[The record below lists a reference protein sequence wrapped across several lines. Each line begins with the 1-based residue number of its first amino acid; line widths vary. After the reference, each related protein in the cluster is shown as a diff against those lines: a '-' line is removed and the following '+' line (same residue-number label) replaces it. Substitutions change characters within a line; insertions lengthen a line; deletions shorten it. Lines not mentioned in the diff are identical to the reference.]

1 MPCAL
6 EKSAPLSI
14 DEESKREELE
24 IEELTENFWNDIQ
37 SFISEIKETK
47 LPLISDEDLADC
59 LSDS

>member
-6 EKSAPLSI
+6 EKSVPLSI